1 MNKEK
6 IFIQKLENISAS
18 YPKFIDLSLKRVLSL
33 LDKLGNPHL
42 NIPPVIHVAGTNG
55 KGSTIAY
62 ISSIFKENN
71 NKVHVYTSPHLVSIK
86 ERFIISN
93 NYLSI
98 EDLLSTFEYC
108 AKVNKDNPITQ
119 FEMLTVMAF
128 YLMSKNPADI
138 SIIETGLGGR
148 LDATNVIIK
157 PLLTIITSISYD
169 HMEFLGNTLELIAT
183 EKAGIMKNKVL
194 CISAPQEPKVEKVL
208 KDQAKKVDAKLI
220 LNGRDWNFS
229 IRKNKINISY
239 MNKKINI
246 SKPSLEGYHQTIN
259 AALACITFLSNE
271 NFKISSEN
279 IKLGITKAR
288 WPGRL
293 EKIKSGHIRD
303 LLDRSSEIWLDG
315 GHNIS
320 GANVILNWLKS
331 YKNIED
337 YESIVLI
344 CGFLQNKDV
353 QNIILNFKDEVNKI
367 LFVPI
372 KENNNSFSLQ
382 DLSNIAYSLNIKNDY
397 YKSLKRALISIKDK
411 KNTLF
416 LVFGS
421 LYLAG
426 EFYKINKY

>member
-33 LDKLGNPHL
+33 LDKLDNPHL

-55 KGSTIAY
+55 KGSTISY
-62 ISSIFKENN
+62 ITSIFKENN

-128 YLMSKNPADI
+128 YLMSKNPADV

-157 PLLTIITSISYD
+157 PLLTIITSISFD

-194 CISAPQEPKVEKVL
+194 CLS
-208 KDQAKKVDAKLI
+208 LI
-220 LNGRDWNFS
+220 
-229 IRKNKINISY
+229 
-239 MNKKINI
+239 
-246 SKPSLEGYHQTIN
+246 
-259 AALACITFLSNE
+259 
-271 NFKISSEN
+271 
-279 IKLGITKAR
+279 
-288 WPGRL
+288 
-293 EKIKSGHIRD
+293 HI
-303 LLDRSSEIWLDG
+303 
-315 GHNIS
+315 
-320 GANVILNWLKS
+320 
-331 YKNIED
+331 
-337 YESIVLI
+337 
-344 CGFLQNKDV
+344 
-353 QNIILNFKDEVNKI
+353 
-367 LFVPI
+367 
-372 KENNNSFSLQ
+372 
-382 DLSNIAYSLNIKNDY
+382 
-397 YKSLKRALISIKDK
+397 
-411 KNTLF
+411 
-416 LVFGS
+416 
-421 LYLAG
+421 
-426 EFYKINKY
+426 